1 MDKTPGEGSAPRA
14 RVGRVPKRWPH
25 VDALVRAALLMGA
38 LQLGRW
44 AFESVVFALVP
55 HTLLANELVRA
66 VSFLLMFA
74 AVAALA
80 RRSRTDLHLLPAGRP
95 GWGYL
100 VTGALFALLF
110 VATPFVT
117 GQRADLAA
125 WAALACG
132 TLATPLAEE
141 ALFRGYLW
149 ERLRPVFG
157 GGWKLVLAT
166 ALLFGLWH
174 LGYTDAVAWRVAQP
188 DAAPLACGGVAHIML
203 MKTLFA
209 TGMGMV
215 LGAIRM
221 KWGTCLSSG
230 LFHAIW
236 NCLA

>member
-1 MDKTPGEGSAPRA
+1 MGGYDGGSGGKAGRLVAVLARA
-14 RVGRVPKRWPH
+14 V
-25 VDALVRAALLMGA
+25 LLMGA

-44 AFESVVFALVP
+44 AFETVAFALVP
-55 HTLLANELVRA
+55 HTLFVNELVRIVA
-66 VSFLLMFA
+66 YLLMFA
-74 AVAALA
+74 AVLALA
-80 RRSRTDLHLLPAGRP
+80 RRGGSDPHLLPSGRP
-95 GWGYL
+95 GWGYC
-100 VTGALFALLF
+100 TAIALFALLF
-110 VATPFVT
+110 FSTPFIT
-117 GQRADLAA
+117 GQQADLSA

-157 GGWKLVLAT
+157 DGWKLVFAT

-174 LGYTDAVAWRVAQP
+174 FGYVDAVAWRVAQP
-188 DAAPLACGGVAHIML
+188 DAAPLPAGGVAHIML
-203 MKTLFA
+203 MKVLFA
-209 TGMGMV
+209 TGMGVV